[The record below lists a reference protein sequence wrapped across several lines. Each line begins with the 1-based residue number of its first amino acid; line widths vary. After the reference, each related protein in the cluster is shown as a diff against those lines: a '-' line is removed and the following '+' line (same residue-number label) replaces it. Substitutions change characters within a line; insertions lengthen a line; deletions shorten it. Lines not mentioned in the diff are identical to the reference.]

1 MKLHEIK
8 PVLGSTRRR
17 KVVGRGRGSGQGT
30 TAGRGGKGQTARTGS
45 SIPAWFEGGQMPLI
59 RRLPKRGFT
68 NIFKRDYAIIN
79 VEILERFESG
89 QEVTPA
95 LLVSQGLIR
104 SRNDGVKVLGTGS
117 LTKALMVHAHKF
129 SRSAAAKIEAAGG
142 KVQVIKR
149 D

>member
-8 PVLGSTRRR
+8 PAAGSTKRR
-17 KVVGRGRGSGQGT
+17 KVVGRGRGSGHGT

-68 NIFKRDYAIIN
+68 NIFKKDYAIIN
-79 VEILERFESG
+79 IEILDRFESG
-89 QEVTPA
+89 QEITPA
-95 LLVSQGLIR
+95 LLVSQGMIR
-104 SRNDGVKVLGTGS
+104 SRHDGVKVLGTGA
-117 LTKALMVHAHKF
+117 LTKALTVHAHKF
-129 SRSAAAKIEAAGG
+129 SQSAAAKIEAAGG
-142 KVQVIKR
+142 KVQVIER

>member
-8 PVLGSTRRR
+8 PAPGSTKRR
-17 KVVGRGRGSGQGT
+17 KVVGRGRGSGHGT

-68 NIFKRDYAIIN
+68 NIFKKDYALVN
-79 VEILERFESG
+79 VKTLERFESG

-95 LLVSQGLIR
+95 LLVSKGLIR
-104 SRNDGVKVLGTGS
+104 SRNDGVKVLGTGA
-117 LTKALMVHAHKF
+117 LTKALTVHAHKF
-129 SRSAAAKIEAAGG
+129 SRSAAAKIEAVGG
-142 KVQVIKR
+142 KVQVIER

>member
-8 PVLGSTRRR
+8 PAQGSTKRR
-17 KVVGRGRGSGQGT
+17 KVVGRGRGSGHGT

-68 NIFKRDYAIIN
+68 NIFKKDYAIIN
-79 VEILERFESG
+79 VETLERFESG

-95 LLVSQGLIR
+95 LLVSKGLLRAR
-104 SRNDGVKVLGTGS
+104 SDGVKVLGTGA
-117 LTKALMVHAHKF
+117 LTKALTVHAHKF
-129 SRSAAAKIEAAGG
+129 SQSAAAKIEAAGG
-142 KVQVIKR
+142 KVQVIER

>member
-1 MKLHEIK
+1 MKLHE
-8 PVLGSTRRR
+8 PQPAPGSIRHR
-17 KVVGRGRGSGQGT
+17 KVVGRGRGSGHGT

-68 NIFKRDYAIIN
+68 NIFKREYAIIN
-79 VEILERFESG
+79 VETLERFEPG
-89 QEVTPA
+89 QEVTPE
-95 LLVSQGLIR
+95 LLISRGLIR
-104 SRNDGVKVLGTGS
+104 SRNNGIKVLGTGA
-117 LTKALMVHAHKF
+117 LTKALTVHAHKF
-129 SRSAAAKIEAAGG
+129 SQTATVKIEAAGG

>member
-1 MKLHEIK
+1 MKLHELK
-8 PVLGSTRRR
+8 PIPGSTKRR
-17 KVVGRGRGSGQGT
+17 KVVGRGRGSGRGT

-68 NIFKRDYAIIN
+68 NIFKKDYAIIN
-79 VEILERFESG
+79 VESLERFEAG

-95 LLVSQGLIR
+95 LLESQGIIR
-104 SRNDGVKVLGTGS
+104 ARKDGVKVLGMGI
-117 LTKALMVHAHKF
+117 LTKALTVYAHKF
-129 SRSAAAKIEAAGG
+129 SRSAAARIEAAGG
-142 KVQVIKR
+142 KVQVIER